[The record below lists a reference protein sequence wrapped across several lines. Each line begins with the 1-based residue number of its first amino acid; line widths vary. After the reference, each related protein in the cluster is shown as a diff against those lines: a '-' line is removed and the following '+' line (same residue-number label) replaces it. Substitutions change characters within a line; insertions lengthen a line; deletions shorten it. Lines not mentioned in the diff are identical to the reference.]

1 MVGKSPSIHLFSRR
15 VGSPS
20 TKSFP
25 PSHGPSPGR
34 CSGNSWR
41 HHLGDILR
49 SLAGDISNVF
59 HWDSYEILIGYP
71 NFIHISRKQPSEYL
85 LDIPISFIYPEIQ
98 KISFIYQP
106 SEYLLDIPISFIY
119 PENNPQNIYWI
130 SQFHSYIQKTTLRIS
145 IGYPNF
151 IHISRKQPS
160 EYLLDIPISFIYPE
174 NNPQNIYWISQFHSY
189 IQKTTLRISI
199 GYPNFIHISRKQPSE
214 YLLDIPISFIYP
226 ENNPQNIYW
235 ISQFHSYIQKTTLRI
250 SIGYPNF
257 INSPRKQP
265 SEYLLDIPISLISP
279 ENNPQNI
286 YWISQFH

>member
-1 MVGKSPSIHLFSRR
+1 MLYIYMIYRYIYIYIPMISHDDWLVSHLQSTFSPGELAHH
-15 VGSPS
+15 
-20 TKSFP
+20 P
-25 PSHGPSPGR
+25 PSHSRQVTARRQVAALETRGGTTSEIYSGR
-34 CSGNSWR
+34 W
-41 HHLGDILR
+41 
-49 SLAGDISNVF
+49 DISDVF

-98 KISFIYQP
+98 KTTLRISIGYPKFIHISRKQP

-214 YLLDIPISFIYP
+214 YLLDIPISLIAP

-235 ISQFHSYIQKTTLRI
+235 ISQFHS
-250 SIGYPNF
+250 
-257 INSPRKQP
+257 
-265 SEYLLDIPISLISP
+265 
-279 ENNPQNI
+279 
-286 YWISQFH
+286 

>member
-1 MVGKSPSIHLFSRR
+1 M
-15 VGSPS
+15 
-20 TKSFP
+20 
-25 PSHGPSPGR
+25 
-34 CSGNSWR
+34 
-41 HHLGDILR
+41 
-49 SLAGDISNVF
+49 
-59 HWDSYEILIGYP
+59 
-71 NFIHISRKQPSEYL
+71 
-85 LDIPISFIYPEIQ
+85 DIPISFIYPENNPQNIYWISQFHSYIQ
-98 KISFIYQP
+98 KSRKQP

-257 INSPRKQP
+257 IHISRKQPSEYLLDIPISFIAPENNPQNIYWISQFHSYIQKTTLRISIGYPNFINSPRKQP